1 MCVCVCVCVCVQD
14 TKVELYSEDINKN
27 EEDRRYKQN
36 LLETFCIATN
46 MKHF

>member
-1 MCVCVCVCVCVQD
+1 MCVCVCVQD